1 MKLDALFSQEDLDE
15 RVVAGLVRV
24 RRHPTEPLL
33 IANYT
38 SKASFDRAW
47 DHVTRRCRGLIW
59 HGETKEVVAR
69 PFEKFFDL
77 NETTHRPP
85 DRPPLAH
92 EKLDGSL
99 GILYPSSGGWRVA
112 TRGSFDSWQALWA
125 TAYLRDNFESFDAP
139 AGLTPLVEI
148 ICRDNRIVVEH
159 HAEGLVL
166 LAAID
171 HASGADLPLWEVDWW
186 PGSQVDQH
194 VVDSAHDAYL
204 LATSE
209 TYEQREGLVLTWYR
223 PNRPSFRAKVKH
235 PRYVFLHGILTA
247 FTERDVWRAVVAE
260 EWRSRAA
267 PSEIGKVLNVSAE
280 TAAAVPNLAD
290 ALALTPPEFCAR
302 VDEVVGRLRTRYAQ
316 MIAEV
321 DAVWEQHPSGPRRAF
336 AEWANAYREI
346 RSLLFNR
353 LDGRRW
359 QLQAWSLVRPEPVV
373 INAPRLKD
381 EELAMGAPGD
391 LMYNVVYAPDE
402 PLPDRGAGAEA

>member
-1 MKLDALFSQEDLDE
+1 MKLDAIFSQEDLDE
-15 RVVAGLVRV
+15 RVGAGLVRV

-38 SKASFDRAW
+38 SKASYDRAW
-47 DHVTRRCRGLIW
+47 DHVTRTCRGLIW
-59 HGETKEVVAR
+59 HDATKEVVAR

-99 GILYPSSGGWRVA
+99 GILYRSIDGWSVA

-125 TAYLRDNFESFDAP
+125 TSYLRVNFGDFDAP
-139 AGLTPLVEI
+139 AGVTPLVEI
-148 ICRDNRIVVEH
+148 ICRENRIVVEH
-159 HAEGLVL
+159 TDEGLVL

-171 HASGADLPLWEVDWW
+171 HASGADIPLWEVDWW

-194 VVDSAHDAYL
+194 VVVSAHDAYL

-209 TYEQREGLVLTWYR
+209 HYEQREGLVLTWYR
-223 PNRPSFRAKVKH
+223 PNGPSFRAKVKH

-260 EWRSRAA
+260 EWRGSAA

-280 TAAAVPNLAD
+280 TAAAVPSLVE
-290 ALALTPPEFCAR
+290 ALTMTPPEFGAR
-302 VDEVVGRLRTRYAQ
+302 VDEVVGRLRARHAH

-321 DAVWEQHPSGPRRAF
+321 DAVWEQRPRGPRRAF
-336 AEWANAYREI
+336 AEWANAHREI
-346 RSLLFNR
+346 RSLLFSR

-359 QLQAWSLVRPEPVV
+359 RLHAWSLARPEPVV
-373 INAPRLKD
+373 IYASSLDD
-381 EELAMGAPGD
+381 EKFD
-391 LMYNVVYAPDE
+391 SQQ
-402 PLPDRGAGAEA
+402 